1 MKLRKRLLLQDE
13 TDIYIYIY
21 IDIDIEKGQFNKLTT
36 MAGRSNIAE
45 PMMMMIK
52 SGLEV
57 TWWKLQE
64 ADVWISAVRF

>member
-1 MKLRKRLLLQDE
+1 
-13 TDIYIYIY
+13 
-21 IDIDIEKGQFNKLTT
+21 
-36 MAGRSNIAE
+36 MAGNSNIAE

-57 TWWKLQE
+57 TWWRLQE